1 MSLPKFT
8 ADSSIYTTAH
18 HYRKGFA
25 AAELAA
31 GIQPAF
37 PISNCL
43 QVCCT
48 RDPVTHRII
57 DCDGDCLV
65 CCRHPS
71 PHTCI

>member
-1 MSLPKFT
+1 MNLPKFT

-18 HYRKGFA
+18 YYWKSFGA
-25 AAELAA
+25 GELAA

-37 PISNCL
+37 PINNCL

-57 DCDGDCLV
+57 DCDGDCLA

-71 PHTCI
+71 PYTCI